1 MLRDSGCLAQPSLY
15 YKSPPVDDEY
25 FVILLVTVATIAL
38 ATVVAVVT
46 EDFVAPSTLLVTVA
60 TIALATVVAVVTEDF
75 VAPSTFD
82 ATILL
87 ITLKGCDRR
96 ITRFVTKLAQ
106 VWVVV
111 ERVVPVKNTG
121 LANCNRAAERFEVQE
136 V

>member
-25 FVILLVTVATIAL
+25 FVI
-38 ATVVAVVT
+38 
-46 EDFVAPSTLLVTVA
+46 LLVTVA